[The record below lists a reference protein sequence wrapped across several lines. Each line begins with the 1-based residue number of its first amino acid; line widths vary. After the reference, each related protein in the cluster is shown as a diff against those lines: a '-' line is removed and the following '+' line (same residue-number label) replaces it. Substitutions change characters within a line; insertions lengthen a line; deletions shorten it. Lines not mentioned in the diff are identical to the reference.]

1 MALSWH
7 PRYDL
12 IAIAPDINSG
22 DDEGGRHRGQLG
34 DKFVRLLSFSNIS

>member
-7 PRYDL
+7 PKYDL

-22 DDEGGRHRGQLG
+22 EEESGRHRGQL
-34 DKFVRLLSFSNIS
+34 DKFVRLLSFSNTSQ